1 LSIEWFY
8 SQHDE
13 HRIAIPRFLHL
24 LDAVFFSETNTVEYV
39 LNALLPFT
47 LAATI
52 FFVTWRAINITTAIA
67 LFGVSLCLLF
77 WVVQQETFLWGFAF
91 QIFLV
96 NLFAFFAILLACG
109 KASLSRLVWVLAAAT
124 ITVFCM
130 GNGLL
135 VLPFVVAIAI
145 YMRWPRQHIGIMIGV
160 AVCLVAI
167 YFADYHQPVQ
177 GDDPLQSLYHLPALL
192 QYFLIQIG
200 SPFGNGFAHLS
211 NVALPIAGVFGGLG
225 IAAFALLCSPLWRS
239 RPNELYIA
247 FLATGAFILGSTM
260 MCAAARLRYGVD
272 HAMTSRYC
280 TFTALFWVSVFALLA
295 LRWHH
300 RGVALV
306 SGLFLTSLAIGS
318 GQANVLANVR
328 NWHLWDV
335 RSSAIPPLLAGVS
348 DSEAIGR
355 VSFWT
360 ENALRKRDVLKA
372 AHASIFFEPWSD
384 WLGTSISSHVR
395 VVVGCEGGIDR
406 VEAVAGSRP
415 GWRVSGSALVHG
427 QPAERLLLA
436 DQSGTIVGYGLGRAA
451 EATTGRWVGA
461 TTGSSTQVVAY
472 ALFGDEACRLRAKEP
487 Q

>member
-1 LSIEWFY
+1 
-8 SQHDE
+8 
-13 HRIAIPRFLHL
+13 
-24 LDAVFFSETNTVEYV
+24 
-39 LNALLPFT
+39 
-47 LAATI
+47 
-52 FFVTWRAINITTAIA
+52 
-67 LFGVSLCLLF
+67 
-77 WVVQQETFLWGFAF
+77 
-91 QIFLV
+91 
-96 NLFAFFAILLACG
+96 
-109 KASLSRLVWVLAAAT
+109 
-124 ITVFCM
+124 
-130 GNGLL
+130 
-135 VLPFVVAIAI
+135 
-145 YMRWPRQHIGIMIGV
+145 
-160 AVCLVAI
+160 
-167 YFADYHQPVQ
+167 
-177 GDDPLQSLYHLPALL
+177 
-192 QYFLIQIG
+192 
-200 SPFGNGFAHLS
+200 
-211 NVALPIAGVFGGLG
+211 
-225 IAAFALLCSPLWRS
+225 
-239 RPNELYIA
+239 
-247 FLATGAFILGSTM
+247 M

-295 LRWHH
+295 IRWHH